1 MGIIIESPSALKDR
15 RQFYA
20 TISQNDT
27 DQQIR
32 QICSVAQR
40 ELVGREAIEM
50 GYVEKNLMPGEEV
63 TYRASL
69 HWIIYTGPV
78 LVGLLALLLLISMAW
93 NQNLAPVA
101 SLGGLLLIVAA
112 VLAFSRWVTSRTS
125 EFAVTNKRV
134 IIKLGLVRR
143 HALELLL
150 TKVESIGVDQG
161 IVGRIFG
168 YGTIVVIG
176 TGGTREAFQNIA
188 QPLEFRK
195 QVQARAAA

>member
-1 MGIIIESPSALKDR
+1 
-15 RQFYA
+15 
-20 TISQNDT
+20 
-27 DQQIR
+27 
-32 QICSVAQR
+32 
-40 ELVGREAIEM
+40 M
-50 GYVEKNLMPGEEV
+50 GYVDQNLMPREEV

-69 HWIIYTGPV
+69 HWIIYAGPV
-78 LVGLLALLLLISMAW
+78 LVGVLALLLLISMAW

-101 SLGGLLLIVAA
+101 GLGGLLLIVAA

-134 IIKLGLVRR
+134 IVKLGLVRR
-143 HALELLL
+143 HTLELLL

-176 TGGTREAFQNIA
+176 TGGTREAFKNIA